1 MSQLE
6 DLKKALGALIDPSSG
21 VTLHEQDSLKYV
33 SIDDERRV
41 TVVVTMKSLDDKGKQ
56 TLTRAIAKVVK
67 IDFKYHGLKV
77 DVEAMKDPDALR
89 SNEKQPAYIGIASG
103 KGGVGKSTIAAN
115 LALALTRLGQKVGL
129 MDADIYGSSIPTLF
143 DMEIV
148 LPKADEN
155 EKIIPFV
162 ARDIQIIS
170 TEFFLTDEKPLMW
183 RGPMLG
189 KMLGHFFDDV
199 AWGPNL
205 DFMIIDLPPGTGDVA
220 MDIQRLIPATEM
232 IIVTTPHPS
241 AAHVAVK
248 AGFMAK
254 ELKHHLIGVI
264 ENMSYYKH
272 GDTRLTLFG
281 EGGGRQVADRL
292 ETDLLAQ
299 LALAQPKNGH
309 HSLYDMH
316 EQAGIDFLGIANKLL
331 KSRP

>member
-1 MSQLE
+1 MEQLE
-6 DLKKALGALIDPSSG
+6 QLKKALGALTDPSSG
-21 VTLHEQDSLKYV
+21 ATLDEQKSLQHV
-33 SIDDERRV
+33 SIDDDGRV
-41 TVVVTMKSLDDKGKQ
+41 TVMVTMKKLDDKGKQ

-67 IDFKYHGLKV
+67 IDFKYQGLKV
-77 DVEAMKDPDALR
+77 DVEAMKDPNALK
-89 SNEKQPAYIGIASG
+89 NKEKQPVYIGIASG
-103 KGGVGKSTIAAN
+103 KGGVGKSTVAAN
-115 LALALTRLGQKVGL
+115 LALALSRLGQKVGL

-143 DMEIV
+143 DMEVV

-155 EKIIPFV
+155 EKIIPFMS
-162 ARDIQIIS
+162 RDIQIIS

-199 AWGPNL
+199 AWGPEL
-205 DFMIIDLPPGTGDVA
+205 DYMIIDLPPGTGDVA
-220 MDIQRLIPATEM
+220 MDIQRLIPTAQM

-254 ELKHHLIGVI
+254 ELKHQLIGVI

-272 GDTRLTLFG
+272 GEETLTLFG

-299 LALAQPKNGH
+299 LALAQPNDGH

-316 EQAGIDFLGIANKLL
+316 EQAGIDYLGIANKLL
-331 KSRP
+331 KLRP